1 MICAYFTYRVL
12 FRMDFFPF
20 ISLLAVVLLLGIG
33 ADDAFILRQSWR
45 KARNTASATPV
56 VRLVECAL
64 ERSFATMAV
73 TSATTICALLANTVS
88 HITAV
93 KCFGVFAALC
103 ILFNFILI
111 LTWLPACLLYQ
122 HNRYLVRFICRLS
135 IALLY
140 HFISLIAMLI
150 RTFCV
155 TVEATFRCAWRILEK
170 IRLKMPFENGYKQRF
185 YAVIASILRIFIVR
199 LKFLTIFVFAF
210 LFILSLYVLLINPGV
225 NLPSKDYFQYFR
237 NGHIIEQY
245 DAFYKHRFK
254 HAKSVSVLSLQ
265 KHQPYKN
272 KYVLLINPG
281 VNLPSKDY
289 FQYFRNGHII
299 EQYDAFYKHRFKHAK
314 SKTIPLIFQLAYGFD
329 PLHSSHYFKPQITEK
344 LEIWPRDEFEL
355 DNIDSLQELN
365 RICEHISTSEFI
377 TSLPRDIFHPS
388 ACFVDKI
395 LAYMGRPCSL
405 TLMDCCVE
413 ANISRHIGNVSSC
426 LSKMYSEYEFLLTQ
440 PADLNL
446 PFGRALFVDDL
457 ESDRRYGIHII
468 AFLTNYTFTFDYAK
482 MKRYYQIFESLMNDV
497 LKNTSS
503 FFRKGFFLTEAFQ
516 FYDLQHSLLYET
528 LISALISIAIAFL
541 ILFIVIRDLL
551 VCFIS
556 VLSIIDVMVTT
567 GAILV
572 NLLLHKFICDE
583 SAADLSGRHCRIGA
597 VRSINEVIC
606 PVTMSML
613 TTFVTGLGMV
623 FADTLC
629 FLQMSR
635 LPNEIISGSRRTSKI
650 SRNGE
655 NLYDKCLLSTSS
667 FEQCSSRFPVLEQYD
682 GRLLR
687 CSRTGIHS
695 KRSSG
700 QLYYGDIR
708 RASMPVAFTAFV
720 NRCEFTWESA
730 LVCLL
735 NVVPRH

>member
-1 MICAYFTYRVL
+1 MI
-12 FRMDFFPF
+12 
-20 ISLLAVVLLLGIG
+20 
-33 ADDAFILRQSWR
+33 
-45 KARNTASATPV
+45 
-56 VRLVECAL
+56 E
-64 ERSFATMAV
+64 
-73 TSATTICALLANTVS
+73 TIDPDQN
-88 HITAV
+88 
-93 KCFGVFAALC
+93 
-103 ILFNFILI
+103 
-111 LTWLPACLLYQ
+111 
-122 HNRYLVRFICRLS
+122 
-135 IALLY
+135 
-140 HFISLIAMLI
+140 
-150 RTFCV
+150 
-155 TVEATFRCAWRILEK
+155 
-170 IRLKMPFENGYKQRF
+170 
-185 YAVIASILRIFIVR
+185 
-199 LKFLTIFVFAF
+199 
-210 LFILSLYVLLINPGV
+210 
-225 NLPSKDYFQYFR
+225 KDYKY
-237 NGHIIEQY
+237 
-245 DAFYKHRFK
+245 
-254 HAKSVSVLSLQ
+254 S
-265 KHQPYKN
+265 
-272 KYVLLINPG
+272 YVLLINPG

-405 TLMDCCVE
+405 TLMDCCFE

-426 LSKMYSEYEFLLTQ
+426 LSKMYSQYEFLLTQ

-457 ESDRRYGIHII
+457 ESD
-468 AFLTNYTFTFDYAK
+468 L
-482 MKRYYQIFESLMNDV
+482 
-497 LKNTSS
+497 
-503 FFRKGFFLTEAFQ
+503 
-516 FYDLQHSLLYET
+516 
-528 LISALISIAIAFL
+528 
-541 ILFIVIRDLL
+541 
-551 VCFIS
+551 CFIS

-572 NLLLHKFICDE
+572 LLGWELNIIESTIALLTVGLSFDFVLHYALAFCKSSELKRTD
-583 SAADLSGRHCRIGA
+583 RA

-629 FLQMSR
+629 FLQIGSFMMLIAILSWLISTLFFTSMLACFEILQIQRSFHLVSQICILLSFVKIHRPFNVFEKNFFLISGPEMSR

-650 SRNGE
+650 SRNDE

-667 FEQCSSRFPVLEQYD
+667 FEQ
-682 GRLLR
+682 
-687 CSRTGIHS
+687 
-695 KRSSG
+695 
-700 QLYYGDIR
+700 
-708 RASMPVAFTAFV
+708 
-720 NRCEFTWESA
+720 
-730 LVCLL
+730 
-735 NVVPRH
+735 